1 MIFSKFFKFF
11 FIILFI
17 PEISTRELFIFLRLL
32 FVCCFAKNNE
42 KNQKTVAELISDL
55 GILPVKLAQWMGYFL
70 KIQFESRKEFDLLLN
85 SLPYLQSECKFRK
98 TSLLELKLT
107 EFNHIIK
114 QYDKTPIC
122 SASIAQIYKGTT
134 YDGQEIAIK
143 IKHDNIIDNIQR
155 WESILEGILKFIK
168 IKVNMDHFFLNI
180 KEQID
185 FEKEAENLKLYHRLY
200 RKNTKVR
207 IPSFYGGNKDI
218 LIMEYINSDNFM
230 KVKSALSNE
239 EVSYFTYLSRIMY
252 QDNIFVKNV
261 IHMDLH
267 NGNWGII
274 RDKKQIV
281 LYDFGWVLKNQ
292 TDFQRFFIL
301 TQVGRYGAMDFFLEK
316 YQLEDKNQKLR
327 EYVNNLCEQRTL
339 DTMDGIRLVLRM
351 FPNEFVMDNFM
362 FCVLSLSV
370 FISSLS
376 SQIED
381 PETYMDSQIHFMETH
396 NVFIPLCTLI
406 KNIRKPETKVQLE
419 QWCSQVK
426 IDANKLKSSSETIPL
441 KNEKK

>member
-1 MIFSKFFKFF
+1 MIFLSLLKN
-11 FIILFI
+11 ICI
-17 PEISTRELFIFLRLL
+17 LL
-32 FVCCFAKNNE
+32 FLPELTRSELYILCKIIICCAFQKDTPR
-42 KNQKTVAELISDL
+42 NQKKIAGLISDL

-70 KIQFESRKEFDLLLN
+70 KIQFESKKEFKLLLN
-85 SLPYLQSECKFRK
+85 SLPYLQSDCKIRK

-114 QYDKTPIC
+114 EYNKTPHC
-122 SASIAQIYKGTT
+122 SASIAQIYKGVSH
-134 YDGQEIAIK
+134 DGVPLAIK
-143 IKHDNIIDNIQR
+143 IKHDNIIENIQR
-155 WESILEGILKFIK
+155 WEKILDSLLRYIN

-180 KEQID
+180 KDQID
-185 FEKEAENLKLYHRLY
+185 FEKEAENLRLYHRLY
-200 RKNTKVR
+200 RKNKKVK
-207 IPSFYGGNKDI
+207 IPSYYGGNKDV
-218 LIMEYINSDNFM
+218 LIMEYVASDNFM
-230 KVKSALSNE
+230 KVKETMSE
-239 EVSYFTYLSRIMY
+239 DEISYFTYLNRILY

-267 NGNWGII
+267 NGNWGIV

-281 LYDFGWVLKNQ
+281 LYDFGWILKNQ

-316 YQLEDKNQKLR
+316 YKLEDQNGELR
-327 EYVNNLCEQRTL
+327 KYVNNLCEERTL

-351 FPNEFVMDNFM
+351 FPNDFVMDNFM

-381 PETYMDSQIHFMETH
+381 PEKYMDSQIAFMEEH
-396 NVFIPLCTLI
+396 DVFIPLCTLI
-406 KNIRKPETKVQLE
+406 KNIRKPETKMQLK
-419 QWCSQVK
+419 QWCAQTDISESK
-426 IDANKLKSSSETIPL
+426 TKTTTSISSFF
-441 KNEKK
+441 

>member
-1 MIFSKFFKFF
+1 
-11 FIILFI
+11 
-17 PEISTRELFIFLRLL
+17 
-32 FVCCFAKNNE
+32 
-42 KNQKTVAELISDL
+42 
-55 GILPVKLAQWMGYFL
+55 
-70 KIQFESRKEFDLLLN
+70 
-85 SLPYLQSECKFRK
+85 
-98 TSLLELKLT
+98 
-107 EFNHIIK
+107 
-114 QYDKTPIC
+114 
-122 SASIAQIYKGTT
+122 
-134 YDGQEIAIK
+134 
-143 IKHDNIIDNIQR
+143 
-155 WESILEGILKFIK
+155 
-168 IKVNMDHFFLNI
+168 
-180 KEQID
+180 
-185 FEKEAENLKLYHRLY
+185 
-200 RKNTKVR
+200 
-207 IPSFYGGNKDI
+207 
-218 LIMEYINSDNFM
+218 M
-230 KVKSALSNE
+230 KVKSALSKE

-441 KNEKK
+441 KNEKKMNRTNEL